1 LTDADAEKMETVV
14 GLMTVW
20 GPLPVKIGLAGQYM
34 VHHPDIGGQKWN
46 IQLSVSS
53 VIPKLIK
60 GNLMK

>member
-1 LTDADAEKMETVV
+1 
-14 GLMTVW
+14 MTVW